1 MDWWIV
7 VLRKERLH
15 PILNSLDKAT
25 VSVLLSSLS
34 LSVLTSLNR
43 SLSNSITL
51 SCQGVSLLAAFNRTD
66 LRWLPRWICTYIL
79 VRRGERKRERERE
92 REREE
97 REKRGREVN
106 EVVFMKERLQT
117 IPRWVLPPPR
127 HRGASLAQPFL
138 NITSEKLQKIT
149 PPCRKQWLLAPI
161 NEWRRKPMTCLWSKK
176 TALRRVD
183 EELNNRETNHLK
195 REGL

>member
-79 VRRGERKRERERE
+79 VRRGERKKERERERE
-92 REREE
+92 RERRERKE
-97 REKRGREVN
+97 RERS
-106 EVVFMKERLQT
+106 ERSCLYERT
-117 IPRWVLPPPR
+117 TANNTSMSTSTSATSRSIPCS
-127 HRGASLAQPFL
+127 AIFKYNQ
-138 NITSEKLQKIT
+138 
-149 PPCRKQWLLAPI
+149 
-161 NEWRRKPMTCLWSKK
+161 
-176 TALRRVD
+176 
-183 EELNNRETNHLK
+183 
-195 REGL
+195 